1 MFNVV
6 VFSLKALLTGLWIF
20 AILGLLSLSPL
31 PTEVQFYVSLL
42 ACITLL
48 VHFVE
53 FFAMKTKFKN
63 QSGLAMNFGQTM
75 LWGFGYW
82 LPMLKS
88 STEQVDQK
96 K

>member
-53 FFAMKTKFKN
+53 FFAMKTKFKR
-63 QSGLAMNFGQTM
+63 QGGIAMDFLQTM

-82 LPMLKS
+82 LPILKS
-88 STEQVDQK
+88 SAK
-96 K
+96 

>member
-1 MFNVV
+1 
-6 VFSLKALLTGLWIF
+6 
-20 AILGLLSLSPL
+20 LSPL

-53 FFAMKTKFKN
+53 FFAMKTKFKS

-82 LPMLKS
+82 LPILKN

>member
-53 FFAMKTKFKN
+53 FFAMKTKFKS

-82 LPMLKS
+82 LPILNS
-88 STEQVDQK
+88 SAK
-96 K
+96 